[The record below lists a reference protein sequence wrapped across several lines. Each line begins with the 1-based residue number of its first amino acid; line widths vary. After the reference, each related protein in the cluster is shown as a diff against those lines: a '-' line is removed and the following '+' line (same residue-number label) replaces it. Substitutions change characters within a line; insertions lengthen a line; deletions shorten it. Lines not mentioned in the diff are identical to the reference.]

1 MIVNK
6 PKKKKN
12 KRFSRYTFFKVIMG
26 IIFAAIGARLVYIQI
41 IEHTYY
47 KNIASENATR
57 FIEEDAPRG
66 EILDNQGNVLA
77 TNRDIYN
84 LTYTEPSVGEVDFYQ
99 TIDEVFRIIKDN
111 QDQLVNTMLL
121 KMDSNGDLYY
131 GYDTDVESS
140 KQYEQIRF
148 LRDIGM
154 NEQVQTKIF
163 GDEIQAL
170 SPAQTTEINNALLKV
185 TPDQAFDYLIKQYN
199 IIGLIEPM
207 PDAPSKNATRAE
219 NDAYKAK
226 MKEYNAQMAIYNKM
240 TGAEQLNLLI
250 KKGYT
255 NQQIMNYIIVK
266 DEIKM
271 QSFKGE
277 RTVTIASNIKKS
289 TAFDVYQELD
299 RLPGVNVQMQPVRY
313 YPYNNLASSVIG
325 YLTPITGTEQAT
337 YQLQG
342 YNVSTALVGASGI
355 EASYQEELR
364 GQPGGQVVKVDAQGR
379 TTAKL
384 DTIDPYPG
392 DNVHLTINKG
402 VQYALQ
408 ESLKNTMAYV
418 RATQKDNL
426 GEGDYGF
433 PNATRGAAIV
443 VDVHNGNILGMAS
456 YPNFNPNLFAIQGQL
471 TKAQYNEY
479 FNPDLEKFGEKIASE
494 PGVTMSVN
502 QMFPVGPDGQR
513 QDKYN
518 LYPKPFYNYA
528 TMGAIPPGSIF
539 KPMTSTAAMQE
550 GVYAPG
556 EYVDC
561 PAKFNMYPQ
570 VFGKSF
576 APEGWYGR
584 MTGQGFGPIT
594 LQTALERSSDVFYY
608 EMGYRLYMHALQTTK
623 LKGQQARIYALNS
636 LARWAWQFGLGHNPD
651 QPTDEPT
658 GIEIPENNYGQ
669 VYDFQSFKADTILYA
684 KYNLNA
690 FLVKGQYN
698 ALSFLPISLGSEA
711 KDSAEANNL
720 RDTIKNQVNT
730 RLEAVGT
737 SNPQPDA
744 NAFFAEVYPN
754 VLKLM
759 QDSATYQAEF
769 KAYKDKN
776 PNASIENQ
784 ARQVAITIANFTIEQ
799 ENQMLSPAQLIYA
812 AIGQGINHF
821 TPIQLASYAMAIAN
835 GGTRYKLHLVSEVT
849 SPSGQVIQKTQ
860 PQVLNKIPMNQSTI
874 DTIHEGM
881 RLVTSGTNGTAVASF
896 GSFPIPTAGK
906 TGTADVSADQRSY
919 GRAPYATYIGFAPY
933 KNPQIA
939 VMVVMYDGAM
949 AQMVAKAAYEAYFKN
964 ELIKMGYKSASFTQ
978 YVLDAP
984 ADNYPGSQK
993 ANEEMTKLKQ
1003 KDSVGGEIT
1012 PGN

>member
-12 KRFSRYTFFKVIMG
+12 KRFSRYTVFKVIMG
-26 IIFAAIGARLVYIQI
+26 IIFAAICARLIYIQI
-41 IEHTYY
+41 IEHSYY
-47 KNIASENATR
+47 KNIASQNATR

-99 TIDEVFRIIKDN
+99 TIDEVFRIINDN
-111 QDQLVNTMLL
+111 HDKLINSMLL
-121 KMDSNGDLYY
+121 KMNSSGDLYY
-131 GYDTDVESS
+131 GYDTNTDSG
-140 KQYEQIRF
+140 KQYELVRY

-154 NEQVQTKIF
+154 NEVVQTKLF

-170 SPAQTTEINNALLKV
+170 SQEQTTEINNALLKV
-185 TPDQAFDYLIKQYN
+185 TPDQAFDYLVKEYN

-207 PDAPSKNATRAE
+207 PNSPANNATRKE
-219 NDAYKAK
+219 KDEYKVQ
-226 MKEYNAQMAIYNKM
+226 MKSYNAQMAIYNKM
-240 TGAEQLNLLI
+240 TGAQQLDLLM

-255 NQQIMNYIIVK
+255 KQQIMNYIIVK

-325 YLTPITGTEQAT
+325 YLTPISGTQQAE
-337 YQLQG
+337 YELQG

-355 EASYQEELR
+355 EASYQEYLR

-384 DTIDPYPG
+384 DTINPYPG

-408 ESLKNTMAYV
+408 ESLKDTMAYV
-418 RATQKDNL
+418 RANCTDNL
-426 GEGDYGF
+426 GVGNYGF
-433 PNATRGAAIV
+433 PNATRGAAVV

-456 YPNFNPNLFAIQGQL
+456 YPNFNPNLFAIPGQL
-471 TKAQYNEY
+471 TQAQYNEY
-479 FNPDLEKFGEKIASE
+479 FNPNLQAFGEKIASE

-502 QMFPVGPDGQR
+502 QMFPIGPDGQR

-550 GVYAPG
+550 GVYSPG

-570 VFGKSF
+570 VFGKGF
-576 APEGWYGR
+576 DPEGWYGR
-584 MTGQGFGPIT
+584 ATGQGFGPIT

-608 EMGYRLYMHALQTTK
+608 EMGYRLYMHALATTK
-623 LKGQQARIYALNS
+623 LKGQQAQIYALNS

-690 FLVKGQYN
+690 FLVKGQYDS
-698 ALSFLPISLGSEA
+698 LSFLPITLATDS
-711 KDSAEANNL
+711 KDSKEVADL
-720 RDTIKNQVNT
+720 KTTIKNQVNT

-744 NAFFAEVYPN
+744 NAFYAQVYPN

-759 QDSATYQAEF
+759 QDSPTYQAEF

-776 PNASIENQ
+776 PSASLQNQ
-784 ARQVAITIANFTIEQ
+784 AEAVSTTIADFTIEDQ
-799 ENQMLSPAQLIYA
+799 NQMLSPAQLIYA
-812 AIGQGINHF
+812 CIGQGINHF

-849 SPSGQVIQKTQ
+849 TPSGQVVQKTE
-860 PQVLNKIPMNQSTI
+860 PQVLNKIPMSQSTI

-881 RLVTSGTNGTAVASF
+881 RLVTSGSQGTAIASF
-896 GSFPIPTAGK
+896 GNFPIPTAGK
-906 TGTADVSADQRSY
+906 TGTADVSADQRTY

-993 ANEEMTKLKQ
+993 ANEEMAKLRKT
-1003 KDSVGGEIT
+1003 DSVGGEIT
-1012 PGN
+1012 PAN